1 MNVKNI
7 SRIQSDC
14 QKYKPNRKRKQE
26 ILVPSEDLKGDKN
39 FLPRLQIPANKF
51 LSLNDSK
58 DE

>member
-1 MNVKNI
+1 MFNMNVKTI

-26 ILVPSEDLKGDKN
+26 ILVSSEDLKGDKN

-51 LSLNDSK
+51 LSLP
-58 DE
+58 